1 MKVRKGASKTTRE
14 IDDKKTRLKTSLS
27 PLRHFTKHLVSVFGK
42 LPRENDLDH
51 KSSRLSIRW
60 LNGTPGESPATILTK
75 TNKKFTPNLTPF
87 ERQGKELEHSFHSF
101 HTASLSWMLEEAVD
115 QEQAP
120 KNNSKI
126 KQQQIHLTTGAL
138 THRDEASRLDVRNKT
153 GRLDSKA
160 QRAHKEIRR
169 RELLL
174 LTARRPAVV
183 IDCVK
188 TEN

>member
-1 MKVRKGASKTTRE
+1 MT
-14 IDDKKTRLKTSLS
+14 KTRLKTSLS
-27 PLRHFTKHLVSVFGK
+27 PLRHFTEHLVSVFGK

-51 KSSRLSIRW
+51 KSSRLLIRW
-60 LNGTPGESPATILTK
+60 LNGTPRESPATILTK
-75 TNKKFTPNLTPF
+75 TNKKSTPNLTPF
-87 ERQGKELEHSFHSF
+87 ERQGKELEHSFP
-101 HTASLSWMLEEAVD
+101 TASLSWMLEEAVD

-120 KNNSKI
+120 KNSSKI